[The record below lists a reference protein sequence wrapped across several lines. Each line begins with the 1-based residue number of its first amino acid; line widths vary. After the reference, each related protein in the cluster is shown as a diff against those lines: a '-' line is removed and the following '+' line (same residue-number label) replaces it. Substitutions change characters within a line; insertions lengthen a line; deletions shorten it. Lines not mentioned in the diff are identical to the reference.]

1 MSGVTRNVA
10 ALVNTIV
17 DLMKTA
23 DVEEEKIEQMR
34 PKLSEI
40 VDDFA
45 GRLDACEKLIDDQKN
60 LTTLL
65 LQKIGGLEKKLKQS
79 VISDRRRQYNLV
91 RSNVLCRTKGNIGDI
106 QKFIANAVELGG
118 GPKTTQKSISVV
130 EISPPAGKVRE
141 NKIFRVALAEGQ
153 KKNLFTGLTK
163 ADLGDVS
170 QTIRIDN
177 ECPAFLMDAKRKMDR
192 ISYTLRKQF
201 KESHHTRVK
210 VAISGLKLR
219 LRIKDKNNPSWI
231 NIDDVKAS
239 DYFNCPVFFGAD
251 EVPSTGIPLVK
262 DFYKETL
269 ESMD

>member
-1 MSGVTRNVA
+1 M
-10 ALVNTIV
+10 VNTIV

-40 VDDFA
+40 VEDFA
-45 GRLDACEKLIDDQKN
+45 GRLDACEKMINDQRN

-65 LQKIGGLEKKLKQS
+65 VQKIGGLEKKLKQS

-130 EISPPAGKVRE
+130 EISPPAGQVRE

-163 ADLGDVS
+163 ADLGD

-177 ECPAFLMDAKRKMDR
+177 ECPAFLMEAKRKMDR
-192 ISYTLRKQF
+192 ISYTLRRQF
-201 KESHHTRVK
+201 KESHHIRVK
-210 VAISGLKLR
+210 VAISGLRLR
-219 LRIKDKNNPSWI
+219 LRIKDKSNPSWI

-239 DYFNCPVFFGAD
+239 EYFNCPVFFRAD
-251 EVPSTGIPLVK
+251 EVPATGIPLVK
-262 DFYKETL
+262 DFYKEIL